1 MELTGKT
8 ALVTGAGGDLGS
20 ELVRALIAAGA
31 QHVIAFDI
39 DAAKLAALKSPQVS
53 TVCCDISQ
61 FETTY
66 PVLKQVYQDHQSVD
80 ILINGAGI
88 LYSAPLV
95 NLLEKSDDAMQ
106 QAAENWQRLIAVNL
120 SSVFYVSQF
129 VAQRMAKARI
139 KGVIVNISSVSAA
152 GNSGQSAYSASK
164 AGVNA
169 LTAVWAKELSPLGIR
184 SVAVAPGYIDTPST
198 RKAVSDTQLEGITS
212 RIPLRKMGEP
222 KSIVDAVL
230 FAIKNDYVNGTV
242 LEIDGGLTL

>member
-1 MELTGKT
+1 
-8 ALVTGAGGDLGS
+8 
-20 ELVRALIAAGA
+20 
-31 QHVIAFDI
+31 
-39 DAAKLAALKSPQVS
+39 
-53 TVCCDISQ
+53 
-61 FETTY
+61 
-66 PVLKQVYQDHQSVD
+66 
-80 ILINGAGI
+80 
-88 LYSAPLV
+88 
-95 NLLEKSDDAMQ
+95 
-106 QAAENWQRLIAVNL
+106 
-120 SSVFYVSQF
+120 
-129 VAQRMAKARI
+129 
-139 KGVIVNISSVSAA
+139 VIVNISSVSAA

-184 SVAVAPGYIDTPST
+184 TVAIAPGYIDTPST

>member
-120 SSVFYVSQF
+120 SSR
-129 VAQRMAKARI
+129 QRH
-139 KGVIVNISSVSAA
+139 AA
-152 GNSGQSAYSASK
+152 GGDHQPHSAEKNGRAQIDSGCRF
-164 AGVNA
+164 VCH
-169 LTAVWAKELSPLGIR
+169 KE
-184 SVAVAPGYIDTPST
+184 
-198 RKAVSDTQLEGITS
+198 
-212 RIPLRKMGEP
+212 
-222 KSIVDAVL
+222 
-230 FAIKNDYVNGTV
+230 
-242 LEIDGGLTL
+242 